1 MRSSLYYSD
10 DSFYNEVLPMR
21 CLACSFDLSSHE
33 HVPDARIAGLS
44 VACEFQLCQS
54 FVQVLY
60 CLDDSPIR
68 TLFTISPALNR
79 HADSS

>member
-1 MRSSLYYSD
+1 MREAAYITRTTRS
-10 DSFYNEVLPMR
+10 NEVLPMR